1 MKTSIKINKKNIVYG
16 TILFVIGLFFG
27 WLFFGGNDNVKTTET
42 MEHMHED
49 AEKETIWTC
58 SMHPQIKQNKPG
70 KCPFCGMD
78 LIPLEGVS
86 ENDSPIHIQMSESAI
101 RIAEVQ
107 TTKVVKATPFKEVY
121 FPGKVKADERNIMK
135 LTARFPGRIEK
146 LNINFTGQEVS
157 KGELLAKIYS
167 PELVTAQKELFE
179 AMKYKDSNPQFYQAS
194 RNKLKLWDLTDAQI
208 DKIVSSG
215 DPEFYFDILSPITGT
230 VTMRHVALGDYVKE
244 GTPLF
249 EVINLSH
256 VWVMFD
262 AYESD
267 IPWVKMGDKIQFTIK
282 SLPGKTFTG
291 KVTFIDPVVNTK
303 TRVAYVRTELD
314 NPRGLLKPGMFTSG
328 ILKTML
334 PGGENALVIPKSSI
348 LWTGKRSVVYVK
360 DPDKYKPTFE
370 YREITLGEDAGNY
383 YVVKEGLEEGEEI
396 VTNGVFSIDAAAQL
410 QGKSSMMSPKGG
422 MVSTGHNH
430 GGQSMS
436 KEEMAQMGKSEK
448 MEQRSE
454 VSTSFK
460 KQLTKVYEKYLIM
473 KDAFVASD
481 AKKVSDA
488 TKEVSNAIKAVDMGL
503 LKGNA
508 HMAWMEQLETLGKS
522 IKSIG
527 QLSNIEQQR
536 NEFANFNLTF
546 YKSIKAFGL
555 KDATAYYQYCPMAY
569 RDQGAY
575 WFSDSEEI
583 RNPYFGEAMLG
594 CGENREILK

>member
-1 MKTSIKINKKNIVYG
+1 MKTSIKINKKSIVYG
-16 TILFVIGLFFG
+16 TILFVIGIFFG

-42 MEHMHED
+42 LEHIHED
-49 AEKETIWTC
+49 AEEETIWTC
-58 SMHPQIKQNKPG
+58 SMHPQIKLNKPG
-70 KCPFCGMD
+70 KCPLCGMD

-86 ENDSPIHIQMSESAI
+86 EDDSPFHIQMSESAM

-107 TTKVVKATPFKEVY
+107 TTKVIKTTPFKEVY

-146 LNINFTGQEVS
+146 LNINFTGQEVR

-179 AMKYKDSNPQFYQAS
+179 ALKYKDSNPQFYQAS
-194 RNKLKLWDLTDAQI
+194 RNKLKLWDLTDSQI
-208 DKIVSSG
+208 DKIASSG
-215 DPEFYFDILSPITGT
+215 EPEFYFDIVSPIAGT

-249 EVINLSH
+249 EVIDLSH

-267 IPWVKMGDKIQFTIK
+267 IPWVKMGDKIRFTIK

-334 PGGENALVIPKSSI
+334 PGVENALVIPKSSI
-348 LWTGKRSVVYVK
+348 LWTGKRAVVYVK
-360 DPDKYKPTFE
+360 DPDKYEPVFE
-370 YREITLGEDAGNY
+370 YREIVLGEDAGNY

-410 QGKSSMMSPKGG
+410 LGKSSMMSPKGG
-422 MVSTGHNH
+422 KVLTGHNH
-430 GGQSMS
+430 GGQPMS
-436 KEEMAQMGKSEK
+436 KEEMAQMGKREK
-448 MEQRSE
+448 MEQQSE
-454 VSTSFK
+454 VNTAFK

-555 KDATAYYQYCPMAY
+555 KDATAYYQYCPMAD

-575 WFSDSEEI
+575 WFSDSEKI

-594 CGENREILK
+594 CGENRETLK